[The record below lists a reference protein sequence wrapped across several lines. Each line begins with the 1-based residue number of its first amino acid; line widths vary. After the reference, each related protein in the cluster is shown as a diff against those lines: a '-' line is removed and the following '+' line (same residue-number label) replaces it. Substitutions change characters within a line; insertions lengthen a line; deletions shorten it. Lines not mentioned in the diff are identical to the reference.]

1 MSTFFICNIGN
12 PKELKAKHVNGFMFI
27 VNEFNRDS
35 IRLYNDYMVYKA
47 WAKILFSKK
56 LLYLHS
62 EKFIENLFK
71 KLSDQYVQDM
81 NYIMFN
87 LTVTKNFILNKKLIA
102 TISFSQII
110 PAFLKPYYMSYIL
123 KNKICINHITQL
135 IHLPIKLMELAPKM
149 QSKFLFLLIDPIST
163 MLLVVK
169 NPKIEFLMMKN
180 KNEYS
185 CETILYLIICY
196 LLALLNYNLVSL
208 VKIFLSHNSVSL
220 NYLGR
225 RVNANPTIKR
235 EAIVIKI
242 NALYIEIN
250 KISSVQADKQKV
262 ILTLLDEA
270 LESFVEGEIRMNQ
283 FE

>member
-12 PKELKAKHVNGFMFI
+12 SKELKAKHVNGFFF
-27 VNEFNRDS
+27 VLNEFNRDS
-35 IRLYNDYMVYKA
+35 IRLYNDYVVYKA

-56 LLYLHS
+56 LLYLHT
-62 EKFIENLFK
+62 ETFVENLFK

-87 LTVTKNFILNKKLIA
+87 LTVTKNFILNKKLIP
-102 TISFSQII
+102 TISFSQLV
-110 PAFLKPYYMSYIL
+110 PAFTKPYYMSYIL
-123 KNKICINHITQL
+123 KNKSCVTHITQL

-163 MLLVVK
+163 MLLIIK
-169 NPKIEFLMMKN
+169 NPKMEYLMIKN

-185 CETILYLIICY
+185 TETVLYHIICY

-208 VKIFLSHNSVSL
+208 VKVFLAHNSVNL

-242 NALYIEIN
+242 NALYVEIN
-250 KISSVQADKQKV
+250 KISSIQSDKQKA